1 MSLDGDLSEELTK
14 NPSENLWPSEK
25 RVRVRL
31 NPAPEFLDF
40 DARDV
45 TLSAFDPPT
54 SVQSRPQ
61 ISANSSCDTPSL

>member
-40 DARDV
+40 DERDV
-45 TLSAFDPPT
+45 TLSAFDPADVG
-54 SVQSRPQ
+54 SVQLAHICKRFLRH
-61 ISANSSCDTPSL
+61 A